1 MNMAKHEKIFLRFN
15 LASFILFPVK
25 GLQNVAYYSAGYD
38 RSGFG
43 VKCRQKSERVW
54 IRFQK
59 NPITTFWG
67 NYIFSTY
74 RFTFMPL
81 DPATCLAST
90 VYELVFVYVG

>member
-25 GLQNVAYYSAGYD
+25 GLQNVAYYSEGYD

-54 IRFQK
+54 ITFLKESDIHILGKLYFQH
-59 NPITTFWG
+59 
-67 NYIFSTY
+67 
-74 RFTFMPL
+74 L
-81 DPATCLAST
+81 
-90 VYELVFVYVG
+90 